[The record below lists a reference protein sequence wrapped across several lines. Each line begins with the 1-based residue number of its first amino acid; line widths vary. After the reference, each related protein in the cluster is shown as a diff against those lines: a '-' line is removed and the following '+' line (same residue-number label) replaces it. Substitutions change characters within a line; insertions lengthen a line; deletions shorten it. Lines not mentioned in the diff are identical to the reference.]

1 MTSEW
6 KKLAEDF
13 EDGQRQDAV
22 KAARRRFQRPDKTD
36 WQWLADSLNHESI
49 KWFIA
54 AVFKGYPVPKRLFE
68 PFLQAAIHETNPSFN
83 RQFVEP
89 CIASFGHRI
98 VNEYLLDVVE
108 SDDGAAIAGAVAAL
122 YWANMA
128 ISFTGNVPEYTL
140 EYATPE
146 TRAAFLELKDVW
158 KRKRESFLRIF
169 IANEDVAVRRQIIP
183 SLVLDESK
191 YGVNLKPFVD
201 QAIAIAREHSD
212 EYIRHRVEV
221 QLGNEVL
228 LRPLPDHKKESDEP
242 KHKPREK

>member
-1 MTSEW
+1 M
-6 KKLAEDF
+6 
-13 EDGQRQDAV
+13 
-22 KAARRRFQRPDKTD
+22 
-36 WQWLADSLNHESI
+36 
-49 KWFIA
+49 
-54 AVFKGYPVPKRLFE
+54 FKDYPVPKRLLE

-89 CIASFGHRI
+89 CIASFGHRR

-128 ISFTGNVPEYTL
+128 ISFAGNVPEYTL

-169 IANEDVAVRRQIIP
+169 ITNEDVAVRRQIIP

-191 YGVNLKPFVD
+191 YGENLKPFVH
-201 QAIAIAREHSD
+201 QAVMIARGHSD

-221 QLGNEVL
+221 QLGNEQL
-228 LRPLPDHKKESDEP
+228 LLPLPDHKGKGGES
-242 KHKPREK
+242 K